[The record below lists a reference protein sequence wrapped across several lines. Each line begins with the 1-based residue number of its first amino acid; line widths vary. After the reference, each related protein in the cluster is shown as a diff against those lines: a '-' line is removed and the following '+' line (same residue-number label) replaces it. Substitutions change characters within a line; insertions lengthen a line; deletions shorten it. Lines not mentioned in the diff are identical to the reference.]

1 MTTTVTSDHY
11 PTQSCTERAW
21 VVYCVFLVNFWAYLI
36 EQPHTGASEI
46 QRHVRSVLLRYKKLS
61 TETSGRWR
69 RHTNATSLESSL
81 WSLGAPRCNLAEK
94 NEKQSKNRR
103 KVSEMKTN
111 QIFINIRMIIVILIN
126 QGWSTALSARLATG
140 RQRNRPHNNKKHDTT
155 WPSRDRGACGP
166 MRARP
171 SLPGRRVGV
180 ASVSAR
186 APAER
191 PRPPACVG
199 SRARCPGHGRP
210 SRRMEGSGQRDQVDY
225 GIVLESK

>member
-126 QGWSTALSARLATG
+126 QGWSTALSALKRFMLTYYTSNVSFSLFFYATG
-140 RQRNRPHNNKKHDTT
+140 WRAKSEKRPSKLGCKMPYRKCSESRHVRLGEGPLWFA
-155 WPSRDRGACGP
+155 WPSAKTYQI
-166 MRARP
+166 
-171 SLPGRRVGV
+171 SLN
-180 ASVSAR
+180 
-186 APAER
+186 
-191 PRPPACVG
+191 
-199 SRARCPGHGRP
+199 
-210 SRRMEGSGQRDQVDY
+210 
-225 GIVLESK
+225 LSKIW